1 MSKSKSSFS
10 QNIYK
15 GLRNTLEINRDI
27 SVKAIFPEKYG
38 GADDIVSWQIDELKH
53 NTILTKADAIVIIPA
68 KDDVNLW
75 QSLVALTSKGVTV
88 ICVDVKPTGS
98 FFDSSKLPRPYFISS
113 NFSIGGIFLG
123 EIIREELDK
132 KITSFIGATGPENSW
147 PAVERC
153 SKLLSSIIHI
163 KTFNN
168 SSWVKFDSWDS
179 ECCANILKEKISS
192 LNIKT
197 IDRLLVFAGN
207 DKVAIALIRKL
218 PPEICKKI
226 KIIGYDGLKDESDEL
241 VLSKYEEFLAT
252 IDTLPIEQGK
262 SAGLII
268 ENIHKGDIPDFK
280 SHYVKP
286 KIIKKV

>member
-1 MSKSKSSFS
+1 
-10 QNIYK
+10 
-15 GLRNTLEINRDI
+15 
-27 SVKAIFPEKYG
+27 
-38 GADDIVSWQIDELKH
+38 
-53 NTILTKADAIVIIPA
+53 
-68 KDDVNLW
+68 
-75 QSLVALTSKGVTV
+75 
-88 ICVDVKPTGS
+88 
-98 FFDSSKLPRPYFISS
+98 
-113 NFSIGGIFLG
+113 
-123 EIIREELDK
+123 
-132 KITSFIGATGPENSW
+132 
-147 PAVERC
+147 
-153 SKLLSSIIHI
+153 
-163 KTFNN
+163 
-168 SSWVKFDSWDS
+168 VKFDSWDS